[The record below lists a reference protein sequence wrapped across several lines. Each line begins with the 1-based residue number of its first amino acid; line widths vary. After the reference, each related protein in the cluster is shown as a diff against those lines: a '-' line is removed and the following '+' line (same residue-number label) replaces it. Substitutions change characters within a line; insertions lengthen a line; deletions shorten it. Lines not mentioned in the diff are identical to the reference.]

1 MKPIHYLAPAD
12 FELLGQLKE
21 EWKDVLYLP
30 EDGGDVLLR
39 NVGKILEH
47 DAASQL
53 IIPLQIM
60 LYLSAHMLQMY

>member
-21 EWKDVLYLP
+21 EWK
-30 EDGGDVLLR
+30 DVLLR